1 MSAILYVILT
11 LLVGFC
17 FPIMASSNG
26 ILGRSLGSPFV
37 ATLAVFQ
44 LGSLLLIALIIGTK
58 ETIPSWQQFHEIDWK
73 VWAGGCIVI
82 LNLITFTVAPS
93 KIGIANMI
101 VIFVAGQIISSVIAE
116 HFGLLRFPIHSIS
129 WQRVLGILLLVLG
142 VILVKKY

>member
-1 MSAILYVILT
+1 MNPNNRMSAILYVILT

-58 ETIPSWQQFHEIDWK
+58 ETIPSWR
-73 VWAGGCIVI
+73 
-82 LNLITFTVAPS
+82 NFT
-93 KIGIANMI
+93 K
-101 VIFVAGQIISSVIAE
+101 
-116 HFGLLRFPIHSIS
+116 
-129 WQRVLGILLLVLG
+129 
-142 VILVKKY
+142 